1 MFHVHSSWL
10 WLYVLTMI
18 WWLVIIWLCNNRL
31 PVLADPTGGLTNGS
45 GRFISAAPGAE
56 AKYRSAASSG
66 SSLFSPSSQLFPSS
80 RLRYG
85 MSDVMPSGR
94 SRLLEDFRNNRYP
107 NLQLRD
113 IAGHIMEFSQDQHG
127 SRYSPTNATWN
138 TLSREETSK
147 SKCTHEA
154 SLLPNKTNS
163 SLYANDLQTKPD
175 QWPWKYAVWL
185 SVKVWPLR
193 QCWVTTVVQFIVE
206 CQIKV
211 IQHTMWPGLICS
223 DDSPQDMPVC
233 VRPPQTTLYRQIS
246 GSCSVYAGITFE

>member
-1 MFHVHSSWL
+1 MFEPMLPSSAVFMSCIAIKKIL
-10 WLYVLTMI
+10 KVSVNFFQCPPPLLSLT
-18 WWLVIIWLCNNRL
+18 
-31 PVLADPTGGLTNGS
+31 PPGGLTNGS

-127 SRYSPTNATWN
+127 SRYT
-138 TLSREETSK
+138 
-147 SKCTHEA
+147 A
-154 SLLPNKTNS
+154 S
-163 SLYANDLQTKPD
+163 Q
-175 QWPWKYAVWL
+175 
-185 SVKVWPLR
+185 
-193 QCWVTTVVQFIVE
+193 
-206 CQIKV
+206 
-211 IQHTMWPGLICS
+211 
-223 DDSPQDMPVC
+223 
-233 VRPPQTTLYRQIS
+233 
-246 GSCSVYAGITFE
+246 VYCINFRLKGEY

>member
-1 MFHVHSSWL
+1 MYVCVSSYL
-10 WLYVLTMI
+10 HIKGLLFYIQAVQVPPVTSALSLT
-18 WWLVIIWLCNNRL
+18 
-31 PVLADPTGGLTNGS
+31 PAGGLTNGS

-127 SRYSPTNATWN
+127 SRYEKSPWT
-138 TLSREETSK
+138 ETCSW
-147 SKCTHEA
+147 
-154 SLLPNKTNS
+154 
-163 SLYANDLQTKPD
+163 LQ
-175 QWPWKYAVWL
+175 
-185 SVKVWPLR
+185 
-193 QCWVTTVVQFIVE
+193 
-206 CQIKV
+206 
-211 IQHTMWPGLICS
+211 CS
-223 DDSPQDMPVC
+223 HS
-233 VRPPQTTLYRQIS
+233 
-246 GSCSVYAGITFE
+246 

>member
-1 MFHVHSSWL
+1 M
-10 WLYVLTMI
+10 
-18 WWLVIIWLCNNRL
+18 NNANSRNHL
-31 PVLADPTGGLTNGS
+31 SILSRSTGGLTNGS

-127 SRYSPTNATWN
+127 SRYLCELFRSHSP
-138 TLSREETSK
+138 
-147 SKCTHEA
+147 
-154 SLLPNKTNS
+154 
-163 SLYANDLQTKPD
+163 
-175 QWPWKYAVWL
+175 KY
-185 SVKVWPLR
+185 
-193 QCWVTTVVQFIVE
+193 CVT
-206 CQIKV
+206 
-211 IQHTMWPGLICS
+211 
-223 DDSPQDMPVC
+223 
-233 VRPPQTTLYRQIS
+233 
-246 GSCSVYAGITFE
+246 